1 MPSKDR
7 RRREAQRL
15 RQRAIL
21 QTPDATVAPGGP
33 GTHGLQNFELDQE
46 PTTSTAIRVPFQQQC
61 SVVHAFVGTSAME
74 LDEEDSQSSDEDV
87 AGPSTKRPRVCAAGA
102 VTPTTSR
109 ESVAE
114 SSAPQADVV
123 RGYEVVTRISER
135 RKKMEG
141 IHLRLLDD
149 RMQKVV
155 RDFVSREW
163 PKNSVVMHR
172 RRSSTDAIVT
182 RCGSGCDCTS
192 SVKCQQNAMAFLAA
206 TKYVEQFGHGI
217 VNVAAFKKTS
227 YNDKRGSVTSR
238 CHQNELRCASR
249 SAGHRIDYYDC
260 GQFGEAFCE
269 HCGARLLR
277 AEFESIKR
285 GRRQSPCCS
294 NGTIHTEQMNSELNE
309 LQSPPRVYLEGLVDA
324 VDERVREAFLNNTM
338 PFNNLFA
345 FASTHGEK
353 APPEQM
359 GGRLDTCKYNGQ
371 FSFLFSD
378 LIAPGVRRP
387 SFAQVYTLTPED
399 ALNVRQHA
407 LDTAVAPNIKRTIM
421 ERLEALMRQNPFG
434 QTFQT
439 VGTKIAAARAATG
452 QVPHFRIALLTDR
465 DLKGGPLQGRN
476 DVTVI
481 ERADA
486 PTAKQVAVIW
496 VQDDGLP
503 PQISAFWVSDKA
515 GKMRELKSG
524 MPQIDPCCFPMLHPL
539 GTLGW
544 RWYMKK
550 RGSENARPELQQ
562 PEEEEL
568 YQSSDDELGD
578 EIPIDDIVGTP
589 VNEEE
594 FDEMPEQELELDN
607 DVVEEEQEEPDMNA
621 VGTSTAQ
628 PNPRRDEQEDVIFD
642 HEVETRGGRT
652 NISERQFYRY
662 RMALRGSGK
671 NTFHWL
677 WFARR
682 LAEYFTISVL
692 NRIERNELDH
702 LKAIQAKKNYRQIM
716 AREYIAAMEKGVRQ
730 QGPNAKLGRVFLM
743 PQTFAGSRQ
752 YYQGK
757 YADLMTMVR
766 HLGAP
771 TWFVTFTGNPKWPE
785 IDEALRV
792 RQNYAHRPDIVCR
805 IFMDKAAEFIRDVT
819 ERGVLGKVAGWC
831 YSVEHQKRGMPH
843 IHMLL
848 ILERGVRIDTA
859 QQVDEY
865 VSARIPTLPPS
876 SDLSPEGHQQR
887 RLWNYVTSMM
897 LHDCNAACLE
907 GSRCRK
913 HFPKPY
919 SDRTEL
925 SEVRYTNYV
934 RIPPDES
941 DAFFG
946 RVGGHD
952 IHHDDEH
959 HDPAAD
965 PERDWAEVRYQRF
978 PHQGRVPARQHGEHG
993 QTHYKKKRGVRST
1006 ILMDDSRVIPYNTF
1020 LLLKYGCHINVEYV
1034 FGQKACKY
1042 IFKYLLKGFEKA
1054 YVRVAQPRR
1063 SARQGRN
1070 DGTAGADE
1078 VYDYDE
1084 IAATFKVRYMTAMEA
1099 YLRLNSYKIV
1109 GTSHQV
1115 YTLSVHDELGQ
1126 TIVVEEGH
1134 EEEGRWRVR
1143 ENTRLTA
1150 FFALCGRDQEAAQLT
1165 YDRIPYRYSWDFRS
1179 RSWKKRVRPLEEDP
1193 DKAKMFVRV
1202 YTVSP
1207 RKHELFALRTLL
1219 LHRPGPKSFTD
1230 LRTVH
1235 GIQFDTFVGT
1245 CQHMGLQ
1252 VSDEVFRRA
1261 MQEACAEMS
1270 NLKRLQH
1277 YFAMLL
1283 AHAHPSNPQ
1292 ALFDEFLDEMNPP
1305 TAANH
1310 PGAVPNDVGLKGLP
1324 VGYDFQ
1330 HQAQLLEEDNI
1341 LDSFYGDDAGQRR
1354 KPPQQVAV
1362 EQIGRLNP
1370 DQRDAFAMI
1379 STSILGG
1386 CDQKLF
1392 FLEGAGGCGKTY
1404 FYNTLIKWCIAGN
1417 PPLDGNANSQWVRN
1431 QELQRDTV
1439 VAAASTGI
1447 AALLLIG
1454 GGTAHRHFYVPN
1466 DVSQETPPML
1476 NFESAKADQLRRAQL
1491 IIIDEISML
1500 SNTVLDYIDR
1510 LLRDVCANASPF
1522 GNKVVVLS
1530 GDWRQLTPVVEHGT
1544 REDQV
1549 DTPIKMGTLF
1559 RLFQKISLT
1568 INMRTAPGEQSLRDW
1583 LQEIGNGM
1591 HRVGTDSQ
1599 GFSSQLLIP
1608 PELIVDAIDE
1618 TIQFCF
1624 PEALFDD
1631 PLANAD
1637 AIAHNAI
1644 LCPTNND
1651 VQHINEVAL
1660 GRMSGCGRE
1669 FLSIDEPLEP
1679 NDEMHNF
1686 RTDFNMEAVHNEM
1699 PSGMP
1704 PHKLTIKV
1712 GTPVMLIRNL
1722 DVTQGLCN
1730 GTRLQVMR
1738 TSENNLFCRILTGPR
1753 AGAQNIIAIP
1763 QIQFE
1768 YGRARHHRGLRF
1780 RRLQFPVRLCFAMTI
1795 NKAQGQTLQRMA
1807 LVLNGRQCFSHGQ
1820 VYVAMSRVTQMDGI
1834 RVYAPFCKS
1843 GYETR
1848 IENVVYHELLD
1859 MDNAAQMPQRTRTP
1873 AFGQP
1878 DVDNDADVATPDV
1891 ENDPNVAVP
1900 DVGPREPDVEMDT
1913 NVAEPDVEID
1923 DENGAGADSLG
1934 QNESS
1939 HEKGEGAEGPL
1950 EAAKRP
1956 SEYLKCGRGRGGE
1969 GGRGERGP
1977 NAPYEAAKRPS
1988 EYLKQC
1994 DEGPYEAA
2002 KRPSEYLKLICTTV
2016 PGWPRC

>member
-7 RRREAQRL
+7 RRKDANRL
-15 RQRAIL
+15 QSRAIR
-21 QTPDATVAPGGP
+21 QTPDVPNALGGP
-33 GTHGLQNFELDQE
+33 STSDIE
-46 PTTSTAIRVPFQQQC
+46 PTTSTNVPAQIIQTRRD
-61 SVVHAFVGTSAME
+61 VDAAVGTSAME
-74 LDEEDSQSSDEDV
+74 LDTTVVSTPTTDGLRALTIVGGSSNKRSRRNGNVGTPNNDFQHNVQQSVYTGDV
-87 AGPSTKRPRVCAAGA
+87 ESVADTRRRKSAPSLLAAGA
-102 VTPTTSR
+102 STPRYTSAR
-109 ESVAE
+109 
-114 SSAPQADVV
+114 
-123 RGYEVVTRISER
+123 RIKLNEFHA
-135 RKKMEG
+135 KQIEDKME
-141 IHLRLLDD
+141 
-149 RMQKVV
+149 KVV
-155 RDFVSREW
+155 QDYLASDW
-163 PKNSVVMHR
+163 PNSTAQRTR
-172 RRSSTDAIVT
+172 RRSSSTVKYT
-182 RCGSGCDCTS
+182 RCGSACDCTS
-192 SVKCQQNAMAFLAA
+192 SAQCQQNALAFLAA
-206 TKYVEQFGHGI
+206 TKYAQEFSHGI
-217 VNVAAFKKTS
+217 VQPKMFKKAS
-227 YNDKRGSVTSR
+227 RNDKRGSVTGR
-238 CHQNELRCASR
+238 CHQNELRCAAR

-260 GQFGEAFCE
+260 GQFGEAFCGQ
-269 HCGARLLR
+269 CGARLLR
-277 AEFESIKR
+277 GEEEIIKR
-285 GRRQSPCCS
+285 GRHASCCA
-294 NGTIHTEQMNSELNE
+294 NGTVHTGQMAAEFNE
-309 LQSPPRVYLEGLVDA
+309 LQQPPPAYIHGLVDS
-324 VDERVREAFLNNTM
+324 VDERVRESFLNNTM
-338 PFNNLFA
+338 AFNNLFA

-353 APPEQM
+353 APAEQM

-371 FSFLFSD
+371 FAFLFSD

-387 SFAQVYTLTPED
+387 SFAQVYTLTPEA
-399 ALNVRQHA
+399 ALNIRQEA
-407 LDTAVAPNIKRTIM
+407 LETAIAPHIKRTIM
-421 ERLEALMRQNPFG
+421 ERLEALMRENPFG
-434 QTFQT
+434 RTFQT
-439 VGTKIAAARAATG
+439 VGTKIDAARAATG

-465 DLKGGPLQGRN
+465 HLKGGPLQGRT

-496 VQDDGLP
+496 VQEDGLP

-524 MPQIDPCCFPMLHPL
+524 MPQIDPCCFPLIHPG

-550 RGSENARPELQQ
+550 RGSENARPEAQQ
-562 PEEEEL
+562 EEQEHD
-568 YQSSDDELGD
+568 QISGDELGD
-578 EIPIDDIVGTP
+578 EVPIDDLVGTQL
-589 VNEEE
+589 NGEEI
-594 FDEMPEQELELDN
+594 DEMPEDELELDA
-607 DVVEEEQEEPDMNA
+607 DVVKDQEEAEMNE
-621 VGTSTAQ
+621 VGTSTAH
-628 PNPRRDEQEDVIFD
+628 PICGERDEHEDVIFD

-671 NTFHWL
+671 SSFHWL
-677 WFARR
+677 WFARRPRR

-716 AREYIAAMEKGVRQ
+716 AREYIAAMEKGVRR

-848 ILERGVRIDTA
+848 ILERGVRINTPK
-859 QQVDEY
+859 QVDEY
-865 VSARIPTLPPS
+865 VCARIPTLPPS
-876 SDLSPEGHQQR
+876 SDQSPEVHQQR
-887 RLWNYVTSMM
+887 RLWHYVTSMM

-941 DAFFG
+941 DTFFG
-946 RVGGHD
+946 RASGYD
-952 IHHDDEH
+952 NQQDDEH
-959 HDPAAD
+959 HEPAAD

-993 QTHYKKKRGVRST
+993 QTHYKKKRGVRSA
-1006 ILMDDSRVIPYNTF
+1006 ILMDDSRVIPYNPF

-1063 SARQGRN
+1063 SAQQGRN

-1099 YLRLNSYKIV
+1099 YLRLNSYKVV
-1109 GTSHQV
+1109 GTSHQI

-1143 ENTRLTA
+1143 DNTRLTA
-1150 FFALCGRDQEAAQLT
+1150 FFALCGTDPEAAELT
-1165 YDRIPYRYSWDFRS
+1165 YDRIPYRYSWDYRS
-1179 RSWKKRVRPLEEDP
+1179 RSWKKRVRSLEEDP

-1230 LRTVH
+1230 LRTVD
-1235 GIQFDTFVGT
+1235 GIQFETFVGT

-1261 MQEACAEMS
+1261 MHEACAEMS

-1305 TAANH
+1305 VATNH
-1310 PGAVPNDVGLKGLP
+1310 PGAVPKSAEVRAAEVMLNLEYYLNCMGTNTNDVGLKGLP

-1370 DQRDAFAMI
+1370 DQRAAFDAI
-1379 STSILGG
+1379 STAILGG

-1404 FYNTLIKWCIAGN
+1404 FYNTLIKWCIAGK
-1417 PPLDGNANSQWVRN
+1417 PPLYGNANAQWVRD
-1431 QELQRDTV
+1431 QELQRNTV

-1476 NFESAKADQLRRAQL
+1476 NFESAKAEQLRRAQL

-1510 LLRDVCANASPF
+1510 LLRDVCANGRPF

-1549 DTPIKMGTLF
+1549 GTSIKMGALF
-1559 RLFQKISLT
+1559 RLFKKISLT
-1568 INMRTAPGEQSLRDW
+1568 INMRTAAGEQSLRDW
-1583 LQEIGNGM
+1583 LEEIGNGM
-1591 HRVGTDSQ
+1591 HRVGTENQ
-1599 GFSSQLLIP
+1599 GFTNQLRIP
-1608 PELIVDAIDE
+1608 PELLVDDLDH
-1618 TIQFCF
+1618 TIHFCF

-1679 NDEMHNF
+1679 NEEMHNF
-1686 RTDFNMEAVHNEM
+1686 RTDFNMETVHNEM

-1834 RVYAPFCKS
+1834 RVYAPFCQS
-1843 GYETR
+1843 GYGTH

-1859 MDNAAQMPQRTRTP
+1859 VEPQQPRTP
-1873 AFGQP
+1873 IRGLIDVDNDPDAAIPDVGPRVP
-1878 DVDNDADVATPDV
+1878 DVDNDLDVAM
-1891 ENDPNVAVP
+1891 P
-1900 DVGPREPDVEMDT
+1900 DVGPREQNVADPDVERDS
-1913 NVAEPDVEID
+1913 
-1923 DENGAGADSLG
+1923 ENNAGANSQGPDHLDS
-1934 QNESS
+1934 SF
-1939 HEKGEGAEGPL
+1939 
-1950 EAAKRP
+1950 
-1956 SEYLKCGRGRGGE
+1956 
-1969 GGRGERGP
+1969 
-1977 NAPYEAAKRPS
+1977 
-1988 EYLKQC
+1988 
-1994 DEGPYEAA
+1994 DDFFD
-2002 KRPSEYLKLICTTV
+2002 
-2016 PGWPRC
+2016 

>member
-1 MPSKDR
+1 MPSKDQR
-7 RRREAQRL
+7 RKEANRL
-15 RQRAIL
+15 RSRATRHAPNL
-21 QTPDATVAPGGP
+21 TDALGGP
-33 GTHGLQNFELDQE
+33 NTSDQQSFGLDPE
-46 PTTSTAIRVPFQQQC
+46 PSTSTNIRAQSSQPRGDVE
-61 SVVHAFVGTSAME
+61 AAVGTSAMVLGTNVVSTPTTTGLRALSIIGGSSNKRTRRNGAVGTPNNE
-74 LDEEDSQSSDEDV
+74 YQHNLGQSADTSDVESV
-87 AGPSTKRPRVCAAGA
+87 ADTRRRKSAPTILAAGA
-102 VTPTTSR
+102 STPRYTS
-109 ESVAE
+109 A
-114 SSAPQADVV
+114 
-123 RGYEVVTRISER
+123 R
-135 RKKMEG
+135 RTKLNEANAKQIEEKMA
-141 IHLRLLDD
+141 
-149 RMQKVV
+149 KVV
-155 RDFVSREW
+155 RDYLARDW
-163 PKNSVVMHR
+163 PNPTAQQTR
-172 RRSSTDAIVT
+172 RRSSLLNTLQKNIFT
-182 RCGSGCDCTS
+182 RQTG
-192 SVKCQQNAMAFLAA
+192 VR
-206 TKYVEQFGHGI
+206 
-217 VNVAAFKKTS
+217 
-227 YNDKRGSVTSR
+227 DKSLPPERNS
-238 CHQNELRCASR
+238 
-249 SAGHRIDYYDC
+249 IDYYDS
-260 GQFGEAFCE
+260 GQFGDSFCGQ
-269 HCGARLLR
+269 CSARLLPG
-277 AEFESIKR
+277 ENELVKR
-285 GRRQSPCCS
+285 GRKSACCA
-294 NGTIHTEQMNSELNE
+294 NGAIHTGQMISELDE
-309 LQSPPRVYLEGLVDA
+309 LQSPPRAYLEGLVDA
-324 VDERVREAFLNNTM
+324 VDERVREALLNNAM
-338 PFNNLFA
+338 AFNNLFA

-353 APPEQM
+353 APADQM

-399 ALNVRQHA
+399 ALNLRVEA
-407 LDTAVAPNIKRTIM
+407 LDTAISPHVRRTII
-421 ERLEALMRQNPFG
+421 ERLEALMRENPFG

-439 VGTKIAAARAATG
+439 VGTKVEAARAATG
-452 QVPHFRIALLTDR
+452 QLPHFRIALLTDR
-465 DLKGGPLQGRN
+465 QLRGASLQGRR
-476 DVTVI
+476 DITVI

-496 VQDDGLP
+496 IQEDGLP

-524 MPQIDPCCFPMLHPL
+524 MPQIDPCCFPLLHPR

-550 RGSENARPELQQ
+550 CGSENTRPEMQL
-562 PEEEEL
+562 EEQEHD
-568 YQSSDDELGD
+568 QISDDEFGD
-578 EIPIDDIVGTP
+578 EVPIDDIVGTLQ
-589 VNEEE
+589 NEDELE
-594 FDEMPEQELELDN
+594 EMPEPELELD
-607 DVVEEEQEEPDMNA
+607 DEVDEEQEEDNINA

-628 PNPRRDEQEDVIFD
+628 PNPGRDGHEDVIFD
-642 HEVETRGGRT
+642 NEVATRGGRT

-692 NRIERNELDH
+692 NRIERNDLDH
-702 LKAIQAKKNYRQIM
+702 LKAIQEKKNYRQIL

-730 QGPNAKLGRVFLM
+730 QGPNAKLGRIFLM

-876 SDLSPEGHQQR
+876 SDQSPEAHQQR
-887 RLWNYVTSMM
+887 RLWHYVTSMM

-913 HFPKPY
+913 HFPKPF

-946 RVGGHD
+946 RAGGYD
-952 IHHDDEH
+952 NQPDNDH

-965 PERDWAEVRYQRF
+965 PERDWAEVRYQRI
-978 PHQGRVPARQHGEHG
+978 PQQGRVPARQHGDYG
-993 QTHYKKKRGVRST
+993 QTHYKKKRGVRSA
-1006 ILMDDSRVIPYNTF
+1006 ILMDDSRVIPYNPF

-1063 SARQGRN
+1063 SAQQSRN

-1109 GTSHQV
+1109 GTSHQI

-1150 FFALCGRDQEAAQLT
+1150 FFALCGTDPEAAELT
-1165 YDRIPYRYSWDFRS
+1165 YDRIPYRYSWDYRS
-1179 RSWKKRVRPLEEDP
+1179 RSWKKRVRSLEEDP
-1193 DKAKMFVRV
+1193 DKTKMFVRV

-1230 LRTVH
+1230 LRTVD
-1235 GIQFDTFVGT
+1235 GIQFETFVGT
-1245 CQHMGLQ
+1245 CQFLGLQ

-1283 AHAHPSNPQ
+1283 AHAHPS
-1292 ALFDEFLDEMNPP
+1292 
-1305 TAANH
+1305 
-1310 PGAVPNDVGLKGLP
+1310 
-1324 VGYDFQ
+1324 
-1330 HQAQLLEEDNI
+1330 
-1341 LDSFYGDDAGQRR
+1341 S
-1354 KPPQQVAV
+1354 
-1362 EQIGRLNP
+1362 GR
-1370 DQRDAFAMI
+1370 A
-1379 STSILGG
+1379 
-1386 CDQKLF
+1386 
-1392 FLEGAGGCGKTY
+1392 
-1404 FYNTLIKWCIAGN
+1404 W
-1417 PPLDGNANSQWVRN
+1417 
-1431 QELQRDTV
+1431 
-1439 VAAASTGI
+1439 
-1447 AALLLIG
+1447 
-1454 GGTAHRHFYVPN
+1454 H
-1466 DVSQETPPML
+1466 
-1476 NFESAKADQLRRAQL
+1476 
-1491 IIIDEISML
+1491 
-1500 SNTVLDYIDR
+1500 
-1510 LLRDVCANASPF
+1510 
-1522 GNKVVVLS
+1522 
-1530 GDWRQLTPVVEHGT
+1530 
-1544 REDQV
+1544 
-1549 DTPIKMGTLF
+1549 
-1559 RLFQKISLT
+1559 SLT
-1568 INMRTAPGEQSLRDW
+1568 INMRTAAGEQSLRDW
-1583 LQEIGNGM
+1583 LEEIGNGM
-1591 HRVGTDSQ
+1591 HRVGTENQ
-1599 GFSSQLLIP
+1599 GFTNQLRIP
-1608 PELIVDAIDE
+1608 PELLVDDLDH
-1618 TIQFCF
+1618 TIHFCF

-1679 NDEMHNF
+1679 NEEMHNF
-1686 RTDFNMEAVHNEM
+1686 RTDFNMETVHNEM

-1834 RVYAPFCKS
+1834 RVYAPFCQS
-1843 GYETR
+1843 GYGTH

-1859 MDNAAQMPQRTRTP
+1859 VEPQQPRTP
-1873 AFGQP
+1873 IRGLI
-1878 DVDNDADVATPDV
+1878 DVDNDPD
-1891 ENDPNVAVP
+1891 AAIP
-1900 DVGPREPDVEMDT
+1900 DVGPRVTDVDTDPDVERD
-1913 NVAEPDVEID
+1913 
-1923 DENGAGADSLG
+1923 NGTAAGANDQEPNDLDS
-1934 QNESS
+1934 SF
-1939 HEKGEGAEGPL
+1939 
-1950 EAAKRP
+1950 
-1956 SEYLKCGRGRGGE
+1956 
-1969 GGRGERGP
+1969 
-1977 NAPYEAAKRPS
+1977 
-1988 EYLKQC
+1988 
-1994 DEGPYEAA
+1994 DDFFD
-2002 KRPSEYLKLICTTV
+2002 
-2016 PGWPRC
+2016 

>member
-7 RRREAQRL
+7 RRKEANRL
-15 RQRAIL
+15 QSRAIRH
-21 QTPDATVAPGGP
+21 TPDVPNALGGP
-33 GTHGLQNFELDQE
+33 STSE
-46 PTTSTAIRVPFQQQC
+46 PTTSTNVPAQIT
-61 SVVHAFVGTSAME
+61 HTRREAETAVGTSAMA
-74 LDEEDSQSSDEDV
+74 LDNSVVS
-87 AGPSTKRPRVCAAGA
+87 
-102 VTPTTSR
+102 TPTTSGLR
-109 ESVAE
+109 ALNITGGSANKRSRHNANVGTHNNATQHTLQQRDDASDVESIADTRRRK
-114 SSAPQADVV
+114 SAPTFLAAVASTPRYTSARRTKLNEVNAKQIEEKMQMVV
-123 RGYEVVTRISER
+123 REY
-135 RKKMEG
+135 
-141 IHLRLLDD
+141 L
-149 RMQKVV
+149 
-155 RDFVSREW
+155 SREW
-163 PKNSVVMHR
+163 PKKLVTVQR
-172 RRSSTDAIVT
+172 RRSSTEARIT
-182 RCGSGCDCTS
+182 RCGSACDCS
-192 SVKCQQNAMAFLAA
+192 SLAQCHQNAAACISAQKYIMEFQPIIKPAPKFGAA
-206 TKYVEQFGHGI
+206 TRNTKGVRPTG
-217 VNVAAFKKTS
+217 
-227 YNDKRGSVTSR
+227 R
-238 CHQNELRCASR
+238 CHQISAFKCASR
-249 SAGHRIDYYDC
+249 SAGHRVDYYDC
-260 GQFGEAFCE
+260 GQFGDAFCG
-269 HCGARLLR
+269 HCGARLLQG
-277 AEFESIKR
+277 EFENVKQ

-294 NGTIHTEQMNSELNE
+294 NGAVHTEQMLTEFDDLN
-309 LQSPPRVYLEGLVDA
+309 QPPPAYIHGLVDS
-324 VDERVREAFLNNTM
+324 VDERVRDAFLNNTM
-338 PFNNLFA
+338 AFNNLFA

-359 GGRLDTCKYNGQ
+359 GGRMDTCKYNGE

-387 SFAQVYTLTPED
+387 SFAQVYTLTPEE
-399 ALNVRQHA
+399 ALNVREEA
-407 LDTAVAPNIKRTIM
+407 LHTAVAPHIRRTII
-421 ERLEALMRQNPFG
+421 ERLEALMRANPFG

-439 VGTKIAAARAATG
+439 VGTKIEAARAATG
-452 QVPHFRIALLTDR
+452 ELPHFRIALLTDR
-465 DLKGGPLQGRN
+465 HLKGVPLQGRT
-476 DVTVI
+476 DITVI

-496 VQDDGLP
+496 VEEDGLP

-524 MPQIDPCCFPMLHPL
+524 MPQIDPCCFPLLHPL

-550 RGSENARPELQQ
+550 RGSENARPEEQ
-562 PEEEEL
+562 PEDPAL
-568 YQSSDDELGD
+568 DLISDDELGD
-578 EIPIDDIVGTP
+578 EVPINDIVGTQH
-589 VNEEE
+589 NEEE
-594 FDEMPEQELELDN
+594 IDEMPEQELELDN
-607 DVVEEEQEEPDMNA
+607 DVAEEQEEPDMNA

-628 PNPRRDEQEDVIFD
+628 PNPASNEHEDVIFD
-642 HEVETRGGRT
+642 NELETREGRT

-671 NTFHWL
+671 SSFHWL

-702 LKAIQAKKNYRQIM
+702 LKAIQAKKNFRQIM

-805 IFMDKAAEFIRDVT
+805 IFMDKAAEFIKDVT

-887 RLWNYVTSMM
+887 RLWHYVTSMM

-941 DAFFG
+941 DTFFG
-946 RVGGHD
+946 RAGGQD
-952 IHHDDEH
+952 NQHDDDH

-993 QTHYKKKRGVRST
+993 QTHYKKKRGVRSA
-1006 ILMDDSRVIPYNTF
+1006 ILMDDSRVIPYNAF

-1063 SARQGRN
+1063 SAQQGSN

-1109 GTSHQV
+1109 GSSHQI

-1150 FFALCGRDQEAAQLT
+1150 FFALCVRDPEAAQLT
-1165 YDRIPYRYSWDFRS
+1165 YDRVPYRYSWDFRS
-1179 RSWKKRVRPLEEDP
+1179 RSWKKRVRQLEENP

-1219 LHRPGPKSFTD
+1219 LHLPGPKSFAD
-1230 LRTVH
+1230 LRTIDGVL
-1235 GIQFDTFVGT
+1235 FDTFVGT
-1245 CQHMGLQ
+1245 CQHLGLQ

-1261 MQEACAEMS
+1261 MHEACAEMS

-1292 ALFDEFLDEMNPP
+1292 ALFDEFLDEMNP
-1305 TAANH
+1305 
-1310 PGAVPNDVGLKGLP
+1310 
-1324 VGYDFQ
+1324 
-1330 HQAQLLEEDNI
+1330 
-1341 LDSFYGDDAGQRR
+1341 
-1354 KPPQQVAV
+1354 
-1362 EQIGRLNP
+1362 
-1370 DQRDAFAMI
+1370 
-1379 STSILGG
+1379 
-1386 CDQKLF
+1386 
-1392 FLEGAGGCGKTY
+1392 
-1404 FYNTLIKWCIAGN
+1404 
-1417 PPLDGNANSQWVRN
+1417 
-1431 QELQRDTV
+1431 
-1439 VAAASTGI
+1439 
-1447 AALLLIG
+1447 
-1454 GGTAHRHFYVPN
+1454 
-1466 DVSQETPPML
+1466 
-1476 NFESAKADQLRRAQL
+1476 
-1491 IIIDEISML
+1491 
-1500 SNTVLDYIDR
+1500 
-1510 LLRDVCANASPF
+1510 
-1522 GNKVVVLS
+1522 
-1530 GDWRQLTPVVEHGT
+1530 
-1544 REDQV
+1544 
-1549 DTPIKMGTLF
+1549 
-1559 RLFQKISLT
+1559 
-1568 INMRTAPGEQSLRDW
+1568 
-1583 LQEIGNGM
+1583 
-1591 HRVGTDSQ
+1591 
-1599 GFSSQLLIP
+1599 
-1608 PELIVDAIDE
+1608 
-1618 TIQFCF
+1618 
-1624 PEALFDD
+1624 
-1631 PLANAD
+1631 
-1637 AIAHNAI
+1637 
-1644 LCPTNND
+1644 
-1651 VQHINEVAL
+1651 
-1660 GRMSGCGRE
+1660 
-1669 FLSIDEPLEP
+1669 
-1679 NDEMHNF
+1679 
-1686 RTDFNMEAVHNEM
+1686 
-1699 PSGMP
+1699 
-1704 PHKLTIKV
+1704 
-1712 GTPVMLIRNL
+1712 
-1722 DVTQGLCN
+1722 
-1730 GTRLQVMR
+1730 
-1738 TSENNLFCRILTGPR
+1738 
-1753 AGAQNIIAIP
+1753 
-1763 QIQFE
+1763 
-1768 YGRARHHRGLRF
+1768 
-1780 RRLQFPVRLCFAMTI
+1780 
-1795 NKAQGQTLQRMA
+1795 
-1807 LVLNGRQCFSHGQ
+1807 QC
-1820 VYVAMSRVTQMDGI
+1820 
-1834 RVYAPFCKS
+1834 
-1843 GYETR
+1843 
-1848 IENVVYHELLD
+1848 
-1859 MDNAAQMPQRTRTP
+1859 
-1873 AFGQP
+1873 
-1878 DVDNDADVATPDV
+1878 
-1891 ENDPNVAVP
+1891 
-1900 DVGPREPDVEMDT
+1900 
-1913 NVAEPDVEID
+1913 
-1923 DENGAGADSLG
+1923 
-1934 QNESS
+1934 
-1939 HEKGEGAEGPL
+1939 
-1950 EAAKRP
+1950 
-1956 SEYLKCGRGRGGE
+1956 
-1969 GGRGERGP
+1969 
-1977 NAPYEAAKRPS
+1977 
-1988 EYLKQC
+1988 
-1994 DEGPYEAA
+1994 
-2002 KRPSEYLKLICTTV
+2002 
-2016 PGWPRC
+2016 

>member
-1 MPSKDR
+1 MPSRDR
-7 RRREAQRL
+7 RRKELKRL
-15 RQRAIL
+15 QYRATN
-21 QTPDATVAPGGP
+21 QTPDVPNVMGDP
-33 GTHGLQNFELDQE
+33 STHGLHNFELDQE
-46 PTTSTAIRVPFQQQC
+46 PTTSTGIRVPFQQQC
-61 SVVHAFVGTSAME
+61 SDVHAFVGTSAIE
-74 LDEEDSQSSDEDV
+74 LDEGDTQSSDEDV
-87 AGPSTKRPRVCAAGA
+87 AGPSTKRPRVFAAGA
-102 VTPTTSR
+102 ATPTTSR

-114 SSAPQADVV
+114 SYAPQTDVV
-123 RGYEVVTRISER
+123 RGYGVVTRICER
-135 RKKMEG
+135 RKMRES
-141 IHLRLLDD
+141 IHINLLAE
-149 RMQKVV
+149 RMHKVV
-155 RDFVSREW
+155 RDYACREW
-163 PKNSVVMHR
+163 PKNTVVLRR

-182 RCGSGCDCTS
+182 RCGSGCDCVSTA
-192 SVKCQQNAMAFLAA
+192 KCQQNAMSFIAA
-206 TKYVEQFGHGI
+206 NKYLQAFGHG
-217 VNVAAFKKTS
+217 VAQPPKFKRCS
-227 YNDKRGSVTSR
+227 FNDKRGSVTRR
-238 CHQNELRCASR
+238 CHQGEIRCAAR

-260 GQFGEAFCE
+260 GQFGESFCG
-269 HCGARLLR
+269 HCNARLLR
-277 AEFESIKR
+277 SEFDLVKR
-285 GRRQSPCCS
+285 GRHTPCCA
-294 NGTIHTEQMNSELNE
+294 NGTVHTEQMWTEFDE
-309 LQSPPRVYLEGLVDA
+309 LQQPPPAYLPGLVEEL
-324 VDERVREAFLNNTM
+324 DERVREAFLNNTM
-338 PFNNLFA
+338 AFNNLFA

-359 GGRLDTCKYNGQ
+359 GGRMDTCKYNGQ
-371 FSFLFSD
+371 FAFLFSD

-387 SFAQVYTLTPED
+387 SFAQVYTLAPED
-399 ALNVRQHA
+399 ALNVREEA
-407 LDTAVAPNIKRTIM
+407 LDTTVSPHVKRTII
-421 ERLEALMRQNPFG
+421 ERLEALMRANPFG

-439 VGTKIAAARAATG
+439 VGTKIEAARAATG
-452 QVPHFRIALLTDR
+452 ELPHFRIALLTDR
-465 DLKGGPLQGRN
+465 QLRGAPLQGRR
-476 DVTVI
+476 DITVI

-496 VQDDGLP
+496 VQEDGLP

-524 MPQIDPCCFPMLHPL
+524 MPQIDPCCFPLLHPL

-550 RGSENARPELQQ
+550 RGSENARTEEQ
-562 PEEEEL
+562 PEEPEL
-568 YQSSDDELGD
+568 DQFSDDELGD
-578 EIPIDDIVGTP
+578 EVPIDDIVGTQL
-589 VNEEE
+589 NEEE
-594 FDEMPEQELELDN
+594 IDEMPEHELELDN
-607 DVVEEEQEEPDMNA
+607 DMAEEQEEPDMNA

-628 PNPRRDEQEDVIFD
+628 PNPGRNEDEDVIFD
-642 HEVETRGGRT
+642 NEAVLPLPHGT
-652 NISERQFYRY
+652 
-662 RMALRGSGK
+662 SGVRK
-671 NTFHWL
+671 EHL
-677 WFARR
+677 PLAVVSRR

-692 NRIERNELDH
+692 NRIERNDLDH
-702 LKAIQAKKNYRQIM
+702 LKAIQAKKNYRQLL

-730 QGPNAKLGRVFLM
+730 QGPNAKLGRIFLM

-785 IDEALRV
+785 IEEALRV

-805 IFMDKAAEFIRDVT
+805 IFMDKAAEFIKDVT

-848 ILERGVRIDTA
+848 ILERGVRINTP

-865 VSARIPTLPPS
+865 VCARIPTLPPS
-876 SDLSPEGHQQR
+876 SDQSAEGHQQR
-887 RLWNYVTSMM
+887 RLWHYVTSMM

-941 DAFFG
+941 DTFFG
-946 RVGGHD
+946 RARGYD
-952 IHHDDEH
+952 SQHDDEH

-978 PHQGRVPARQHGEHG
+978 PHQGRVPARQH
-993 QTHYKKKRGVRST
+993 THYKNKRGVRSA
-1006 ILMDDSRVIPYNTF
+1006 IQMDDSRVIPYNAF
-1020 LLLKYGCHINVEYV
+1020 FLLKYGCHINVEYV

-1063 SARQGRN
+1063 SAQQGRN
-1070 DGTAGADE
+1070 DGTTGADE

-1109 GTSHQV
+1109 GTSHQI

-1134 EEEGRWRVR
+1134 EEEGRWRVQ

-1150 FFALCGRDQEAAQLT
+1150 FFALCARDPEAAALT
-1165 YDRIPYRYSWDFRS
+1165 YDRVPYRYSWDFRT
-1179 RSWKKRVRPLEEDP
+1179 RSWKKRVRQLEEDP

-1219 LHRPGPKSFTD
+1219 LHRPGPKSFAD
-1230 LRTVH
+1230 LRTIDGV
-1235 GIQFDTFVGT
+1235 QFDTFVGT
-1245 CQHMGLQ
+1245 CQHLGLQ

-1283 AHAHPSNPQ
+1283 AHAHPPNPQ
-1292 ALFDEFLDEMNPP
+1292 ALFDEFLNEMNPP
-1305 TAANH
+1305 VAANH
-1310 PGAVPNDVGLKGLP
+1310 PGVVPKSAEIRAAEVMLNLEYYLNCMGTNTNDVGLKGLP

-1330 HQAQLLEEDNI
+1330 QQAQLLEQDNI
-1341 LDSFYGDDAGQRR
+1341 FDSFYGEDAGQRR

-1370 DQRDAFAMI
+1370 DQRDAFDEI
-1379 STSILGG
+1379 SASILGG

-1392 FLEGAGGCGKTY
+1392 FLEGAGGCGKPT
-1404 FYNTLIKWCIAGN
+1404 
-1417 PPLDGNANSQWVRN
+1417 LDGNANAQWVRN

-1466 DVSQETPPML
+1466 DVTLETPPML
-1476 NFESAKADQLRRAQL
+1476 NFESAKAAQLRQAQL

-1500 SNTVLDYIDR
+1500 SNIVLDYIDR
-1510 LLRDVCANASPF
+1510 LLRDVCANATPF

-1549 DTPIKMGTLF
+1549 GTSIKMGALF
-1559 RLFQKISLT
+1559 CLFKKISLT
-1568 INMRTAPGEQSLRDW
+1568 INMRTEPGEQSLRNW

-1599 GFSSQLLIP
+1599 GFTNQLRIP
-1608 PELIVDAIDE
+1608 PELLVNDLDH
-1618 TIQFCF
+1618 TIHFCF

-1651 VQHINEVAL
+1651 VLHINEVAL
-1660 GRMSGCGRE
+1660 NRMSGCGRE

-1679 NDEMHNF
+1679 NEEMHHF

-1704 PHKLTIKV
+1704 PHKLNIKV

-1763 QIQFE
+1763 RIQFE

-1843 GYETR
+1843 GYETH

-1859 MDNAAQMPQRTRTP
+1859 MDNAAQRTRTP
-1873 AFGQP
+1873 TFGHPDVDTDMDVAVP
-1878 DVDNDADVATPDV
+1878 DVDND
-1891 ENDPNVAVP
+1891 PNVALP
-1900 DVGPREPDVEMDT
+1900 DVGPREPDVEND
-1913 NVAEPDVEID
+1913 PDVAIPD
-1923 DENGAGADSLG
+1923 VAMENENEAGATEEVSP
-1934 QNESS
+1934 ESS
-1939 HEKGEGAEGPL
+1939 F
-1950 EAAKRP
+1950 
-1956 SEYLKCGRGRGGE
+1956 
-1969 GGRGERGP
+1969 
-1977 NAPYEAAKRPS
+1977 
-1988 EYLKQC
+1988 
-1994 DEGPYEAA
+1994 DDFFD
-2002 KRPSEYLKLICTTV
+2002 
-2016 PGWPRC
+2016 